1 MTSNW
6 HDVSAII
13 IWWRN
18 SLPILAVCIFSTWWH
33 SPFKQSVKLRLKD
46 QFMQKWQESI
56 SQRGKCTIY
65 RIIKTTFGF
74 ENYLN
79 DLPDLLRK
87 YFTKFRC
94 RNYRLPI
101 EAGVR
106 SQVLRDMRVC
116 QFCKTD
122 IGDEFHY
129 LLWCVHFKE
138 ERRKYI
144 EAKFYIRPSTI
155 YLQKLF
161 KQAKGGKLKQLAIF
175 AKILNCKFEKWPC
188 IYCIMC

>member
-1 MTSNW
+1 MRSTK
-6 HDVSAII
+6 II
-13 IWWRN
+13 KICSSSLCTCLHHMVILRTRN
-18 SLPILAVCIFSTWWH
+18 KITDFWMILAWA
-33 SPFKQSVKLRLKD
+33 SPFKAFKQSVKLRLKE
-46 QFMQKWQESI
+46 QFIQTWHKSI
-56 SQRGKCTIY
+56 SQVTCTKY
-65 RIIKTTFGF
+65 RIIKITFGF

-94 RNYRLPI
+94 RNHRLPI

-129 LLWCVHFKE
+129 LLCCFNFKE
-138 ERRKYI
+138 ERK
-144 EAKFYIRPSTI
+144 KI
-155 YLQKLF
+155 YR
-161 KQAKGGKLKQLAIF
+161 G
-175 AKILNCKFEKWPC
+175 
-188 IYCIMC
+188 

>member
-1 MTSNW
+1 MMVYGELGVVPL
-6 HDVSAII
+6 DVDIKLRMLTYWARLCLGDKHNIYNTI
-13 IWWRN
+13 Y
-18 SLPILAVCIFSTWWH
+18 SLIYTLDEKNIFKSEWIQTGFWLNQTLPC
-33 SPFKQSVKLRLKD
+33 SIKALKQSVKLRQKD
-46 QFMQKWQESI
+46 QFIQKWQESI
-56 SQRGKCTIY
+56 SQGGKCTIY

-87 YFTKFRC
+87 YFTKFRF
-94 RNYRLPI
+94 RNHRLPI

-122 IGDEFHY
+122 IGDDFLY
-129 LLWCVHFKE
+129 LLCCGHFKK

-144 EAKFYIRPSTI
+144 EAK
-155 YLQKLF
+155 
-161 KQAKGGKLKQLAIF
+161 
-175 AKILNCKFEKWPC
+175 
-188 IYCIMC
+188 